1 MAEERGASVTA
12 GERGRWMGRVLETN
26 DEGLITRARVESTEP
41 DPGYVRVSVVDA
53 AGRKAW
59 TNPL

>member
-1 MAEERGASVTA
+1 
-12 GERGRWMGRVLETN
+12 MGRVLETN